1 MSRTNKTKELLAQSL
16 TELMVTTPLE
26 KISVNDIVEHAGVGR
41 NTFYYHFED
50 KFDLVN
56 WYFQSGATQFLVTR
70 GHYASW
76 STLLTDLEEYLL
88 QNKTFYVNALAYT
101 GQNCL
106 QEYPLLKRDVW
117 PAATLAGAKRNRAR
131 LPVYRQLFIGRHDG
145 PFAALGTQWHAAAE
159 PS

>member
-101 GQNCL
+101 GQKSIQHHIL
-106 QEYPLLKRDVW
+106 LEFLGYLMFVIVSPLFYLI
-117 PAATLAGAKRNRAR
+117 P
-131 LPVYRQLFIGRHDG
+131 PPQISSY
-145 PFAALGTQWHAAAE
+145 
-159 PS
+159 